1 MDRGIV
7 ELVVEGQRRGG
18 EELLLGLLV
27 RALHSRHGGQGTGE
41 AAPERAAR
49 LVFTRHVDVGLELFG
64 LRCRV
69 PPQALRF
76 VESHLLGSKFVALR

>member
-1 MDRGIV
+1 M
-7 ELVVEGQRRGG
+7 EGQRRGG
-18 EELLLGLLV
+18 EELPLGLLV
-27 RALHSRHGGQGTGE
+27 HALHGYHGGQSAGE
-41 AAPERAAR
+41 VAPERAAR
-49 LVFTRHVDVGLELFG
+49 LEFTRHVDVGLELLG